1 MLSGALMGTCF
12 RFARVTSSQNDL
24 TCETCEN
31 VFFQVDTASQA
42 LKSTTRA
49 AMQGAVTEKDGTG
62 SNAIAS
68 ALQSQPLKDIEIET
82 TIATPVVLARESRDY
97 KKIMALSLS

>member
-1 MLSGALMGTCF
+1 
-12 RFARVTSSQNDL
+12 
-24 TCETCEN
+24 
-31 VFFQVDTASQA
+31 
-42 LKSTTRA
+42 
-49 AMQGAVTEKDGTG
+49 MQGAVTEKDGTG

-68 ALQSQPLKDIEIET
+68 TLQSQPLKDIEIET